1 MHIGIK
7 QEEIQVEDMPEDDD
21 EDNPPNRADR
31 DSIPPMASLGRCK
44 RVRAPS
50 QMLIS
55 MMKGK
60 HHD

>member
-7 QEEIQVEDMPEDDD
+7 QEEIQVEDMPEDYD
-21 EDNPPNRADR
+21 EDNSTSLADR

-50 QMLIS
+50 QMHIS